1 MLEVHFDNP
10 LMKSATDTT
19 GLRLHYTSELRQ
31 NEGGIL
37 ITGVAPSTL
46 HFIPPYQKEYKTAGY
61 CSLNCTQE
69 VSDSQNQLLYY
80 DILASFQYLFSSFAL
95 SIYSLSFRLFS
106 YRMHFFDALKSL

>member
-10 LMKSATDTT
+10 LRKYAVATT
-19 GLRLHYTSELRQ
+19 GLRLHYTSELRE

-37 ITGVAPSTL
+37 ITGIAPSTL

-69 VSDSQNQLLYY
+69 VSSSQ
-80 DILASFQYLFSSFAL
+80 ITFQYLAPFIKWPF
-95 SIYSLSFRLFS
+95 IFLFVCV
-106 YRMHFFDALKSL
+106 

>member
-1 MLEVHFDNP
+1 
-10 LMKSATDTT
+10 MKSAVATT
-19 GLRLHYTSELRQ
+19 GLRLHYTNELRE

-69 VSDSQNQLLYY
+69 VSTSQHFSLFKIYVNNSQVVTFFLSYASNFIKKTIICTGII
-80 DILASFQYLFSSFAL
+80 DI
-95 SIYSLSFRLFS
+95 I
-106 YRMHFFDALKSL
+106 